1 MSYETLARRSQKA
14 FEVFVGMMFL
24 SREVRDL
31 SKALG
36 LRGRQGYFLQRSAP
50 LGAVPGQVVAATFYN
65 FNPTQVIPLV
75 DSGWQV
81 TTPEI
86 IWREYTQACEAA
98 LTRLLVPVEAEP
110 DLMGNV
116 EKALPLVRKAT
127 SQLSPAG
134 RPLFAACQALPWPE
148 DSSIKILWHGLNLLR
163 EYRGDGHVAVLLAEG
178 LDPVEC
184 LLVSAAYSQRIP
196 LPLLIKLR
204 MWDEEAVKAA
214 QQRLDEED
222 ILRDGVLTDK
232 GREMREHI
240 ELLTDQRD
248 TAPFETLGEAGA
260 DELIGLVEP
269 LNLRV
274 VKHGGVTWD

>member
-1 MSYETLARRSQKA
+1 MSYEVLARRSQKA

-31 SKALG
+31 GKALG

-50 LGAVPGQVVAATFYN
+50 LGAVPGPVVAATFYN
-65 FNPTQVIPLV
+65 FNPAQVIPLV
-75 DSGWQV
+75 DSGWQM

-98 LTRLLVPVEAEP
+98 LTRLLVPAEGEP
-110 DLMGNV
+110 DLMENV
-116 EKALPLVRKAT
+116 ERAIPLVKKAT
-127 SQLSPAG
+127 SQLSPAC
-134 RPLFAACQALPWPE
+134 RPLFAACQALPWP
-148 DSSIKILWHGLNLLR
+148 DGSSIKILWHGLNLLR

-184 LLVSAAYSQRIP
+184 LLVSAAYSQRVP

-204 MWDEEAVKAA
+204 MWDEEAVNAA

-222 ILRDGVLTDK
+222 ILRDGVLTGK

-240 ELLTDQRD
+240 ELLTDRLD
-248 TAPFETLGEAGA
+248 TAPFETLGEAAA

-269 LNLRV
+269 LNRRV
-274 VKHGGVTWD
+274 VTHGGITWD